1 MSKSSKQKSKKSKT
15 KQRQGQRQPKL
26 HIAPVDAVAPLDSV
40 DPEQLSAQLLEAA
53 AAADAGG
60 TKPELAS
67 DVDLE
72 TAAEEES
79 LLVTKS
85 TATENLRA
93 ALLAKQKQ
101 QPKGWKQQV
110 KAGKMVGAHV
120 PKRFNRGG

>member
-1 MSKSSKQKSKKSKT
+1 MSKSSKQKSKKSKN
-15 KQRQGQRQPKL
+15 KQRQAQRQPKL
-26 HIAPVDAVAPLDSV
+26 HIEPTDAVAPV

-53 AAADAGG
+53 AAEETAEAE
-60 TKPELAS
+60 PELAA
-67 DVDLE
+67 DVELE

-79 LLVTKS
+79 LLVTKP
-85 TATENLRA
+85 TAAENMRA

-110 KAGKMVGAHV
+110 KAGKMVNAHV